1 MKTVY
6 VIVTK
11 SSFDTRLSGGELK
24 ILGVYAARKTAE
36 DDVAEFKRQQ
46 PKADFAIRQ
55 YTLIE

>member
-24 ILGVYAARKTAE
+24 ILGVYASRKTAE
-36 DDVAEFKRQQ
+36 ADVSEFKRQQ